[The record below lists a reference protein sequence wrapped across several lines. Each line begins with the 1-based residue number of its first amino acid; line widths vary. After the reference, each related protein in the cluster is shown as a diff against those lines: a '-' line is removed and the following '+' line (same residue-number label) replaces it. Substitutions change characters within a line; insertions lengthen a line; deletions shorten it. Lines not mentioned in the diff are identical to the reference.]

1 MLWGFY
7 AYGGDWNRYDGTDN
21 NFLNNGLIS
30 PDRKPNPHMYE
41 VGHIQQSIWV
51 TPVDLANGKINVY
64 NENFFRD
71 LSSYYAEWQLV
82 ADGEVLQTGIIQD
95 IQVAPQQTKQIQL
108 SYNTNEI
115 CPNKELLLNIAFKL
129 KKAETLLPA
138 GHIVAKNQLAIRP
151 YQAPKLDI
159 QNRQRSNLATV
170 IPTIKDN
177 DNFYLIVEGENFRLD
192 FFKKDGFR
200 QFYFSLF

>member
-1 MLWGFY
+1 MKKIIIVRLQKTKGNHTSRTKDDFIQTSDLWQNMRNQ
-7 AYGGDWNRYDGTDN
+7 GG
-21 NFLNNGLIS
+21 
-30 PDRKPNPHMYE
+30 KNPIE
-41 VGHIQQSIWV
+41 
-51 TPVDLANGKINVY
+51 
-64 NENFFRD
+64 E
-71 LSSYYAEWQLV
+71 
-82 ADGEVLQTGIIQD
+82 
-95 IQVAPQQTKQIQL
+95 TKQIQL

-159 QNRQRSNLATV
+159 QNRQRSNLATI

-177 DNFYLIVEGENFRLD
+177 DN
-192 FFKKDGFR
+192 
-200 QFYFSLF
+200 